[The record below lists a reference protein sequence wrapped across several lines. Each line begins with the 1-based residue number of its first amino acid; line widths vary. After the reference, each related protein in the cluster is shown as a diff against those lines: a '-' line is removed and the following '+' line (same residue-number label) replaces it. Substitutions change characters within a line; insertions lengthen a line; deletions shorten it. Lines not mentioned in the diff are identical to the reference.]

1 MIIVTKAHFRSQL
14 AQFDCI
20 TVIKVMVIVSHYV
33 CMCVHGS
40 P

>member
-1 MIIVTKAHFRSQL
+1 MVTVMKPHFGPQL
-14 AQFDCI
+14 AHFDCI

-33 CMCVHGS
+33 CMCVQDS